1 MPNRGAYGNARWFKT
16 SKNRDVST
24 GPLTRVFA
32 HSLAPF
38 THSLALHCSA
48 FALLTCSAVPVCLLA
63 HSRTH
68 YGTKPGQ
75 FETSKIH
82 FPTSEG
88 VSEVNERAN
97 E

>member
-1 MPNRGAYGNARWFKT
+1 MCQMAIRDIFYSAVILLHQQEPPTLPSTPADATPSPNPQL
-16 SKNRDVST
+16 S
-24 GPLTRVFA
+24 
-32 HSLAPF
+32 HSRMRI
-38 THSLALHCSA
+38 H
-48 FALLTCSAVPVCLLA
+48 ALL
-63 HSRTH
+63 H

-88 VSEVNERAN
+88 VSEVSERVS